1 MGEYFFKIIS
11 PSRSVKIS
19 RGVPS
24 RSRRVR
30 RISLGITTRPRSS
43 ILLTIP
49 DVYKRQ
55 YQAGKDEKNVI
66 QLVDEELEGITAQ
79 VIAPIICEGD
89 AIGSVSLMSREPKAR
104 FGEME
109 MKLAVTAAGFLG
121 RQMES

>member
-1 MGEYFFKIIS
+1 MEAMVTGGEVNYGIWSDAQFDSLVEQAIND
-11 PSRSVKIS
+11 
-19 RGVPS
+19 
-24 RSRRVR
+24 
-30 RISLGITTRPRSS
+30 RIT
-43 ILLTIP
+43 
-49 DVYKRQ
+49 